1 MEQKQEQ
8 KRGPTGFVDAML
20 KSAQE
25 NKEVSAQTR
34 HDHVDEQ
41 QLDKFMMNLKK
52 GIVRR

>member
-1 MEQKQEQ
+1 MEQKDV
-8 KRGPTGFVDAML
+8 KRGPPGFVDAML

-52 GIVRR
+52 GIVRK